1 MGEMIRRLLF
11 SVMTIA
17 IAAAMVGVGLSAIF
31 SDSETST
38 GNRITTSGSPNLLL
52 QEGNQ
57 LEEGVQNTWV
67 MSNMI
72 PGLSVCGN
80 TINIY
85 DIGYGGTRVSVSVVN
100 ICTELGTEASDT
112 APGSAEGMDEYL
124 QIIVLDY
131 TYPKE
136 GTLIKVS
143 LLYKGDDN
151 LTADDD
157 DLSTLWNELDDIN
170 GNGWV
175 DLDDFENQIGDVE
188 TGQKGISDLPPPPP
202 SKADYTSLRMT
213 IKFHQDASSD
223 YQGDK
228 VEMTMIFTLE
238 G

>member
-1 MGEMIRRLLF
+1 VGEMIRRILF
-11 SVMTIA
+11 SVITIA

-38 GNRITTSGSPNLLL
+38 GNRITTSGSPDLFL

-57 LEEGVQNTWV
+57 LGEGVQNTWV
-67 MSNMI
+67 MSNMV
-72 PGLSVCGN
+72 PGSVCGN

-85 DIGYGGTRVSVSVVN
+85 DIGDGGTRVSVSVVN
-100 ICTELGTEASDT
+100 ICTDLGTEASDT
-112 APGSAEGMDEYL
+112 APGWAEGMDEYL

-143 LLYKGDDN
+143 LLYQDDDN
-151 LTADDD
+151 PTADDD
-157 DLSTLWNELDDIN
+157 DSSTLWNELDDLN

-175 DLDDFENQIGDVE
+175 DLDDFENQIVDAG
-188 TGQKGISDLPPPPP
+188 TGQKGISNLPPPPP
-202 SKADYTSLRMT
+202 YRADYTSLRMT
-213 IKFHQDASSD
+213 IRFHQDASND

-228 VEMTMIFTLE
+228 VEMTMTFTLE